1 MYAIYK
7 LFEEQDRYGPLH
19 DISPFPT
26 LIQLIDF
33 LGGIQH
39 CVTVAGKWIFERNI
53 YFCFLS
59 HMTIW
64 TTIAIVMMKQNEL
77 MVTE

>member
-26 LIQLIDF
+26 LIQLIYF

-53 YFCFLS
+53 YFLFPLKHDNLDYYCNS
-59 HMTIW
+59 YDET
-64 TTIAIVMMKQNEL
+64 K
-77 MVTE
+77 